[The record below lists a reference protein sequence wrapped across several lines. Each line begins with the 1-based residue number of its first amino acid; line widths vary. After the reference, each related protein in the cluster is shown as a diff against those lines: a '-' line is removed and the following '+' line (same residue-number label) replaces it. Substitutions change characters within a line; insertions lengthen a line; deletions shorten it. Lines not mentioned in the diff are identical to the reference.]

1 MVPSSCDGFG
11 GVPSFHDG
19 EIARMNGVYPL
30 GPEQDAAIATLANAT
45 IDLDRHDYCIEGIAR
60 EKSRLD

>member
-1 MVPSSCDGFG
+1 
-11 GVPSFHDG
+11 
-19 EIARMNGVYPL
+19 MNGVYPL

-60 EKSRLD
+60 EKSKLD